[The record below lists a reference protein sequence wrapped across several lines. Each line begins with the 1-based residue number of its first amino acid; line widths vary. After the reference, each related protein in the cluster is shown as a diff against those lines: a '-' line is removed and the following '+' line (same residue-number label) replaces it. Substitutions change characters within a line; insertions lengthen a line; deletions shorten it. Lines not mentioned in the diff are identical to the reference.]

1 MVSSHLRSVAC
12 RQKETGSYYYMKL
25 DDYDMVTLCSS
36 TESRIGERRL
46 LFELDL
52 DGRYYNEILWFLP
65 ARDRWLANRRR
76 REVTTTWN
84 WMDMIWLLSAHRQSR
99 GQARGSYYLNW
110 IWKDDNIMS
119 DGGYYKG
126 KCDRKLLWVGWLIF
140 DNTVTLTRYYHGE
153 EQ

>member
-1 MVSSHLRSVAC
+1 MNRGDYYRYVDELSERVSSRSDNNSQRDATASVTTVITLSRDMKWASAKDRTRGGYYLNWIWSEDIISSIMVSSHLRSVAC

-65 ARDRWLANRRR
+65 ARDRWLADRRR
-76 REVTTTWN
+76 REVTTT
-84 WMDMIWLLSAHRQSR
+84 
-99 GQARGSYYLNW
+99 
-110 IWKDDNIMS
+110 
-119 DGGYYKG
+119 
-126 KCDRKLLWVGWLIF
+126 
-140 DNTVTLTRYYHGE
+140 
-153 EQ
+153 